1 MMTLLLV
8 KDFVHDACRPG
19 GLSPFERLTYV
30 ESIFKIMSKN
40 VVVTSLI
47 LSQKNSSFML
57 F

>member
-1 MMTLLLV
+1 MTLLLV